1 LCKAPR
7 AATPRPTRGWRTPS
21 ILVIV
26 IQKFTPHSVAV
37 ARLVWS
43 GRSAQRGDFP
53 CFEKQSSLL
62 PSPPRLAEQ
71 SLLPRLMP
79 PRGGVA
85 VEVDMVVAEVVVMV
99 VAGVAVMV
107 VVSAVVTV
115 AASPVDMVV
124 LVVAASAA
132 VGLGVVDSEVVQS
145 ALSAAGAVV
154 SAQPR

>member
-1 LCKAPR
+1 
-7 AATPRPTRGWRTPS
+7 
-21 ILVIV
+21 LV
-26 IQKFTPHSVAV
+26 
-37 ARLVWS
+37 LS

-79 PRGGVA
+79 PRGVAA
-85 VEVDMVVAEVVVMV
+85 VEVDMAAAVEVVMAAAEVV
-99 VAGVAVMV
+99 VMV

-115 AASPVDMVV
+115 AGSPVDMVV
-124 LVVAASAA
+124 LAVAASVA

-154 SAQPR
+154 SAQLR